1 MTKSIFTILL
11 LCLTGFVINSQ
22 AQGSGSGTGN
32 GSGNIN
38 ETSNQTEKPLKS
50 AKTPTNQNVLLTS
63 KPRAVHTE
71 IARTNKIEGT
81 VRLRITFKK
90 DSTIGKIKI
99 INGLPDGLT
108 EQAIEAAKKIRF
120 TPAIKN
126 GKPITVTK
134 TVEYTFTIY

>member
-1 MTKSIFTILL
+1 MIKSIFTILL
-11 LCLTGFVINSQ
+11 FCLTGFVLNSQ
-22 AQGSGSGTGN
+22 AQESGSGNGSGSGNT
-32 GSGNIN
+32 N
-38 ETSNQTEKPLKS
+38 ETTTQTEKPLKS

-71 IARTNKIEGT
+71 IAQANKIEGT

-90 DSTIGKIKI
+90 DGSIGKIKVI
-99 INGLPDGLT
+99 KGLPDGLT
-108 EQAIEAAKKIRF
+108 EQAVEAAKKIRF